1 MKQKGALMVTK
12 VLSEVTGS
20 IADAFSP
27 RPRQSPSAAE
37 LYREI
42 NQIREVSSYS
52 RERYLHESLCDR
64 EAVSERDIEIAVLEA
79 LKERRRSEQG
89 E

>member
-1 MKQKGALMVTK
+1 MVTK

-20 IADAFSP
+20 IADVFSP
-27 RPRQSPSAAE
+27 RPRRSPNAAD
-37 LYREI
+37 LLREI
-42 NQIREVSSYS
+42 NRIRKMSSYS
-52 RERYLHESLCDR
+52 RERYLGEFLCNR

-79 LKERRRSEQG
+79 LKERRRGNQG